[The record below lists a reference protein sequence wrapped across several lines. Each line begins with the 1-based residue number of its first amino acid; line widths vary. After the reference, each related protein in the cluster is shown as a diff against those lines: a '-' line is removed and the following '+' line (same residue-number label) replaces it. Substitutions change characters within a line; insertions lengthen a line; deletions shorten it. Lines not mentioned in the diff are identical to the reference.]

1 MRFVVARLFTV
12 LTVAILFAPPSHAQ
26 ATPFV
31 WPLEPRPLVVRPFD
45 PPEREW
51 LPGHRGVDLAG
62 REGQSVRAAGDGVV
76 VFAGIVATKPVVSVD
91 HPSGLRTTYEPVVS
105 SVTPGSRVRG
115 GDVIGTLASGHAG
128 CVTPCLHWGVRRDR
142 TYLDPLALMR
152 TTPIRLKPL
161 TPS

>member
-1 MRFVVARLFTV
+1 MRFLVTCLCGALA
-12 LTVAILFAPPSHAQ
+12 VAILLAPPARAQ
-26 ATPFV
+26 TPFV

-45 PPEREW
+45 PPEHEW

-62 REGQSVRAAGDGVV
+62 REGQGIRAAGDGVV
-76 VFAGIVATKPVVSVD
+76 VFAGIVATKPVVSVN
-91 HPSGLRTTYEPVVS
+91 HPNGLRTTYEPVVG
-105 SVTPGSRVRG
+105 SVAPGSRVRA
-115 GDVIGTLASGHAG
+115 GDLIGTLTPGHTG
-128 CVTPCLHWGVRRDR
+128 CATPCLHWGVRRDR